1 MTDSARREEPGDDS
15 VDALAAEYVALRV
28 GGEAAHLSAFLER
41 LPGEREKTRLR
52 ELVAGVESAT
62 ALLPRQ
68 IRPGVTVSGRYHVR
82 KELGKGGMG
91 RVYEAFDERLQ
102 RRVALKVLDQ
112 QSAHKAEFA
121 SMFQRESHALAALQ
135 HPNIVAVHE
144 AGSEGDTNYIVMDLV
159 DGVALKDVL
168 ATLADRLGRGRPP
181 VAGTVL
187 DEAIG
192 RSVPPGGERLI
203 DPTSYVR
210 SVARIVIEIAR
221 SLEAAHAR
229 GVVHRD
235 LKPSNVVL
243 RGGGQPV
250 LLDFGLAGWLD
261 GDRSD
266 PAQGLYGTC
275 AYLAPEQ
282 VRESRTGSDPKSDLY
297 QLGLLLYEMLTLQRA
312 FPGDDASELMERIV
326 DGRFDRPRK
335 VAQYLP
341 RDLEAIV
348 LKAIELDPRA
358 RYDSVRAMREDLT
371 RFLAGN
377 EAPLAARGG
386 PVAGLLRELRY
397 FVKRNRLVAGI
408 ACAFVV
414 GLGVT
419 FALIRPDEAADLDV
433 FVRRAGTKDA
443 IPAERIDTV
452 EVGDQIGVRVR
463 CSKPVFVYAVS
474 VFGSTLTPPERIAP
488 LVLSKADRTVGD
500 VGSRF
505 RTEVR
510 PGEDF
515 VPCSAID
522 ADDLAADPERRFE
535 GIRVFVTDEPSASMQ
550 RWLSGME
557 LTARAAPGLGVSREK
572 ALALLDQRPAPTRGS
587 SIDEADL
594 REFQAVKRELAES
607 LARQDDVPTVFRE
620 LQSVSAYFRIAGR

>member
-1 MTDSARREEPGDDS
+1 MSDIATRAGPSDDS
-15 VDALAAEYVALRV
+15 VHALAAEYVALRV
-28 GGEAAHLSAFLER
+28 GGEPAQLSAFLER
-41 LPGEREKTRLR
+41 LPGVEQKARLR
-52 ELVAGVESAT
+52 ELVAGVESVS

-91 RVYEAFDERLQ
+91 RVYEAFDERLH

-112 QSAHKAEFA
+112 RTAHKAEFA

-144 AGSEGDTNYIVMDLV
+144 AGSDGDTNYIVMDLV

-168 ATLADRLGRGRPP
+168 GTLADRLGRGHPP
-181 VAGTVL
+181 AAGSVL
-187 DEAIG
+187 DEAIA
-192 RSVPPGGERLI
+192 RPLPPGGERLI

-358 RYDSVRAMREDLT
+358 RYDSVRAMREDLA

-386 PVAGLLRELRY
+386 AVAGLLRELRY
-397 FVKRNRLVAGI
+397 FVKRNRLVAGT

-419 FALIRPDEAADLDV
+419 FALIRPVDAPDLKV
-433 FVRRAGTKDA
+433 FVRAAGSTEA
-443 IPAERIDTV
+443 TFAEVLDTV
-452 EVGDQIGVRVR
+452 AVGDQIGVRVR
-463 CSKPVFVYAVS
+463 CSKPVVLYAVS
-474 VFGSTLTPPERIAP
+474 VFGSTITPPERIAP
-488 LVLSKADRTVGD
+488 LAFYKADRTIGD

-505 RTEVR
+505 RKELEA
-510 PGEDF
+510 GEHL
-515 VPCSAID
+515 VLCSRID
-522 ADDLAADPERRFE
+522 AADLAADPQRRFE
-535 GIRVFVTDEPSASMQ
+535 GVRVFVSDEPSASMQ
-550 RWLSGME
+550 SWLTSME
-557 LTARAAPGLGVSREK
+557 LTARAAPGLGVPREK
-572 ALALLDQRPAPTRGS
+572 ALALLDRKPTPTRGS
-587 SIDEADL
+587 AIDEADV
-594 REFQAVKRELAES
+594 RAFQAMKRELAES
-607 LARQDDVPTVFRE
+607 LARQDDVPTLFRE
-620 LQSVSAYFRIAGR
+620 LQSISAYFRLAGR